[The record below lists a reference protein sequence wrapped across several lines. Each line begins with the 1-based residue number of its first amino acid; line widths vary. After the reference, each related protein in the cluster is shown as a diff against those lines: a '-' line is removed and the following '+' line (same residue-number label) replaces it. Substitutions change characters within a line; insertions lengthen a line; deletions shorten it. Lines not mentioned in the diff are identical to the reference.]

1 MQAEVAAGKT
11 EDKNSEGKMSFL
23 DQDGRHLLTENET
36 EILTFESFF
45 EHPQKPYRYG

>member
-1 MQAEVAAGKT
+1 MQAGVAAGKT

-23 DQDGRHLLTENET
+23 DLDGGDLLNKHETEN
-36 EILTFESFF
+36 LTFESFF